1 MNPEDGRLRH
11 SALLTPDALSRA
23 TCVLI
28 TTDHSSIDW
37 DFVVRNARV
46 VLDTRNATHHVE
58 AGREKI
64 VLI

>member
-1 MNPEDGRLRH
+1 V
-11 SALLTPDALSRA
+11 LLTPDALSRA